1 MEGRVTPPNF
11 LKFLCEQGGQQWQ
24 ITNIGY
30 LISPTVSLA
39 NKDEGQRQQGPTY
52 PNTANTLHLAYST
65 RKGGKHDRCLA

>member
-1 MEGRVTPPNF
+1 MEGRVTSLNF

-52 PNTANTLHLAYST
+52 PTANTLHLAYST